1 MSLPKVKIQVRVKDG
16 VVKEV
21 HGIPP
26 HYSVQVLDY
35 DSKKY
40 KANELSEDEHH
51 KRCRIAEWPSDEQ

>member
-21 HGIPP
+21 EGIPT

-35 DSKKY
+35 DADKY
-40 KANELSEDEHH
+40 EPHELSKDE
-51 KRCRIAEWPSDEQ
+51 KQKPCRIVEWQSDER